1 MSLVL
6 VGYTSMR
13 SIMSFFIIALFTF
26 GLVCNEAS
34 AKRFG
39 GGRSFGTQRSMSS
52 FSSAKSSQSSGLMG
66 KNANTNKWGGVLG
79 GLLVGGLLASLFMGN
94 GLASGLL
101 SWLAVGA
108 VIFFLINFFRRR
120 MQPGFQT
127 AQPRQ
132 FNQNSMDSFKQN
144 LSEKY
149 QQFTSANSEA
159 IPAGFVA
166 DDFLREAKV
175 KFIRLQAAYDQQ
187 NMDDIAAF
195 TTPEVLAEIQMQF
208 HEQEGEPNQTEV
220 VSLEAELLGTSNEA
234 DSDFASVRFTGS
246 IKENSDTA
254 GPLNEIWH
262 FRKEQESGNWI
273 ISGIQQ
279 TTPI

>member
-1 MSLVL
+1 MK
-6 VGYTSMR
+6 
-13 SIMSFFIIALFTF
+13 SIISFFIIALFTF

-52 FSSAKSSQSSGLMG
+52 FSSPKTSQTSGLAG
-66 KNANTNKWGGVLG
+66 KSTNKWGGVLG

-94 GLASGLL
+94 GLATGLL
-101 SWLAVGA
+101 TWLAVGA
-108 VIFFLINFFRRR
+108 VIFFLINFFRRK
-120 MQPGFQT
+120 MQPGYQT
-127 AQPRQ
+127 AQTNQ
-132 FNQNSMDSFKQN
+132 FSQNSMESFKQN
-144 LSEKY
+144 LTEKY
-149 QQFTSANSEA
+149 QQFASSSQ
-159 IPAGFVA
+159 PKGFA
-166 DDFLREAKV
+166 EEDFLREAKV

-187 NMDDIAAF
+187 NMDDIGAF

-220 VSLEAELLGTSNEA
+220 VSLEAELLGTSTEA
-234 DSDFASVRFTGS
+234 DADLASVRFTGL

-262 FRKEQESGNWI
+262 FRKVQDSDNWI

-279 TTPI
+279 TTPL